1 MAISLSNR
9 ARPSK
14 PIGGQQYYDWEVF
27 VDESD
32 AILDQIDHV
41 VYFLHE
47 TFPDPIRTIT
57 DRQGKFACR
66 TKGWGEFDIAAQVVF
81 KDKRVEQAEYRLDLS
96 KSWA

>member
-14 PIGGQQYYDWEVF
+14 PIGDQKYYDWEVF

-32 AILDQIDHV
+32 DILDQIDHV

-47 TFPDPIRTIT
+47 TFPNPIRTVT
-57 DRQGKFACR
+57 DRESQFACR
-66 TKGWGEFDIAAQVVF
+66 TKGWGEFKIAAQVAF
-81 KDKRVEQAEYRLDLS
+81 KDERVEQAEYRLDLS